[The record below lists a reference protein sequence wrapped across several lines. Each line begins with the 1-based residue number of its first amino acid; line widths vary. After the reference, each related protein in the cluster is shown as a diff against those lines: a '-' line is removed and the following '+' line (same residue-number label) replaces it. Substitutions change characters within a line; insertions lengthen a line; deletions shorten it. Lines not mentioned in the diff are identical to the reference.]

1 MAAIMFTDLV
11 SYSASMGKNETL
23 TLDLLEE
30 HRRILRDFFPHYEG
44 KEVETAGDLFFV
56 IFDGTLQS
64 ARCAYE
70 IQKTLYERN
79 ASLPPEKQIK
89 LRIGLHVGDVV
100 HLGKNVHGDK
110 VNIAARI
117 QPLAEPEGICMSED
131 MKRQIEGQFEGQV
144 VKLGQAELGNIQ
156 VPVEVWRVVMPW
168 EEPPSEVSEQVKF
181 KLRQKKG
188 QQAVLVAK
196 TVLIF
201 TLFLLAGLYIWQWE
215 KNQRRR
221 EWKIWKR
228 IIYI

>member
-1 MAAIMFTDLV
+1 MFTDLV